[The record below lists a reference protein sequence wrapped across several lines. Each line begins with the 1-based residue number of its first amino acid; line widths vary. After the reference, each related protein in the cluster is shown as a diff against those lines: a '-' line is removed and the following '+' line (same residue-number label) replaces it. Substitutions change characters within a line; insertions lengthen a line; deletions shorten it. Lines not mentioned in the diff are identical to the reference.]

1 MLTQYCVVA
10 GLHQEQGIILQ
21 HQQLKSQH
29 SSGSEGHVANEQSFV
44 TAATDDPVKTWQP
57 MPDPIVHVGRDAIV
71 DVRIVLGYASEPVMS
86 VTLHN

>member
-1 MLTQYCVVA
+1 M
-10 GLHQEQGIILQ
+10 
-21 HQQLKSQH
+21 
-29 SSGSEGHVANEQSFV
+29 ANEQSFV